1 MRKRDAERRA
11 RRFVAEVYACY
22 AHWNFDICVEF
33 DGNPHDRRKSW
44 SFGLA
49 PDEEDADYEPGRGF
63 VGYVHRDGAIE
74 GLY

>member
-1 MRKRDAERRA
+1 MKPRAARGRFIAEA
-11 RRFVAEVYACY
+11 YKCY

-33 DGNPHDRRKSW
+33 EGDQNDRRKSW

-49 PDEEDADYEPGRGF
+49 PDEEDPDYASGSGF
-63 VGYVHRDGAIE
+63 VGYVHRDGAVE